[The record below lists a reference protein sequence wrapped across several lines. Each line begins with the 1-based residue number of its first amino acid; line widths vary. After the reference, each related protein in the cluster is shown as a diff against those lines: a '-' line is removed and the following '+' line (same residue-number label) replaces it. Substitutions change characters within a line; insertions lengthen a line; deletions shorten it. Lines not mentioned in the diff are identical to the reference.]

1 MRPPRR
7 LASLTVAALLAI
19 LGRLS
24 PAMRQRLA
32 HATASAV
39 LACARS
45 TRLRLLDNVRQAFPR
60 LDEDE
65 VRRIGCR
72 SYQTIY
78 AGVLDTFWLNDLR
91 LDIDCD
97 DNARRTLVGEHGAIA
112 ITLHTCCY
120 EAASLAVQR
129 LTGRSTTLS
138 YVPTYLTQGFDFY
151 RNAGIEWIHKKA
163 PGAFFS
169 LVDAARRGRFVTL
182 HGDHH
187 ANDVGVHFFERPTG
201 APCGGPML
209 SALAGRPLLLAYA
222 QCVDAGHYRVCFET
236 LSAQPVARDRHALAR
251 TTQHL
256 YARFEQII
264 RERPEEWYWSYKR
277 WRPRETPKRT
287 SASPP
292 ARSKT
297 AAPTSCD
304 GTGG

>member
-1 MRPPRR
+1 MRLPRR
-7 LASLTVAALLAI
+7 LASLVVAALLAI
-19 LGRLS
+19 LGQLS
-24 PAMRQRLA
+24 PAIRQRLA

-45 TRLRLLDNVRQAFPR
+45 TRLRLLDNVRQAFP
-60 LDEDE
+60 LLEEDE
-65 VRRIGCR
+65 VRRIGYR

-78 AGVLDTFWLNDLR
+78 AGVLDSFWLSELR
-91 LDIDCD
+91 LDIDRD
-97 DNARRTLVGEHGAIA
+97 DTARRTLEGEHGAIV

-120 EAASLAVQR
+120 EVASLAVQR

-138 YVPTYLTQGFDFY
+138 YVPAYLTQAFDFY

-187 ANDVGVHFFERPTG
+187 ANEVGVHFFGRPVG

-222 QCVDAGHYRVCFET
+222 RYVAAGHYRVCFET
-236 LSAQPVARDRHALAR
+236 LSAAPVPRDRDALAR

-256 YARFEQII
+256 YTRFEQII
-264 RERPEEWYWSYKR
+264 SEHPEQWYWSYKR
-277 WRPRETPKRT
+277 WRP
-287 SASPP
+287 S
-292 ARSKT
+292 
-297 AAPTSCD
+297 
-304 GTGG
+304 